1 MFRRC
6 PLEVW
11 NSGLEKQEES
21 VGGQWMLAISTHW
34 KYTAEVFVVVF

>member
-6 PLEVW
+6 PLEEW

-21 VGGQWMLAISTHW
+21 VGG
-34 KYTAEVFVVVF
+34 KGRGNGC